1 MKINQNKKRAFSL
14 MELAVGIGVVG
25 ILAAVAA
32 IPLTRYIEDGKG
44 NACTQQLAE
53 INRATIT
60 YLSINNVSQSDY
72 SSAVTPQA
80 ISAYLGGKIINTDF
94 KCPIDG
100 EYTLGTWSAGDSGP
114 QDPICDCSKKDVNA
128 RLHSLGKQ

>member
-1 MKINQNKKRAFSL
+1 

-94 KCPIDG
+94 NCPIDG
-100 EYTLGTWSAGDSGP
+100 EYTLGTWNAGDSGP
-114 QDPICDCSKKDVNA
+114 QDPICNCSKKDVNA
-128 RLHSLGKQ
+128 RLHSLGSH

>member
-1 MKINQNKKRAFSL
+1 MKINKNTKRAFSL

-60 YLSINNVSQSDY
+60 YVSINNVSQSDY
-72 SSAVTPQA
+72 SSTVTDSA
-80 ISAYLGGKIINTDF
+80 ISVYLGGKIINSDF
-94 KCPIDG
+94 KCPMSG
-100 EYTLGTWSAGDSGP
+100 SYTLGTWNASDSGP
-114 QDPICDCSKKDVNA
+114 QDPTCSCDKKDITA
-128 RLHSLGKQ
+128 RLHSIGNK

>member
-1 MKINQNKKRAFSL
+1 MELYQKNNRGFSL

-32 IPLTRYIEDGKG
+32 IPLTRYIEDGRG

-60 YLSINNVSQSDY
+60 YVSINNISQADY
-72 SSAVTPQA
+72 ATAVTPDA
-80 ISAYLGGKIINTDF
+80 IKVYLGGKTINDDF
-94 KCPIDG
+94 KCPMDG
-100 EYTLGTWSAGDSGP
+100 TYSLGTWSATDSGP
-114 QDPICDCSKKDVNA
+114 SEPTCSSAKKDRTA
-128 RLHSLGKQ
+128 RLHSLGKE

>member
-1 MKINQNKKRAFSL
+1 MKNNQNKKRAFSL

-60 YLSINNVSQSDY
+60 YVSINNVSQGDY
-72 SSAVTPQA
+72 SSTVTENA
-80 ISAYLGGKIINTDF
+80 ISVYLGGKIVNTDF

-100 EYTLGTWSAGDSGP
+100 TYSLGTWGAGDSGP
-114 QDPICDCSKKDVNA
+114 QDPTCSCSKKEITA
-128 RLHSLGKQ
+128 RLHSLGNK